1 MSLSNR
7 AKELSE
13 PDPKFMFW
21 DILQDLWHPEDNPGG
36 FVSLGL
42 AENSL
47 MHDNLSAHIH
57 EHMALPNDALTYGD
71 GKKRLRRSVAAF
83 LTRHLA
89 PAAPVEP
96 AHVTVANGCSSAIEH
111 AAWAFGDPGD
121 SFLLGRP
128 YYGTFVPDVTLRM
141 GTKLIA
147 VDFGGKDPLG
157 LGAVRDYEDAIL
169 KAQRDG
175 GRVAGLILCHPHN
188 PLGRC
193 YPRPVLVEFMKL
205 CQKYQVHL
213 ISDEIYALSTFTN
226 TYDASAEEASPFV
239 SILSI
244 DPAGVIDGGLVHA
257 VWGVSKDFGANGLRL
272 GALVSQHNPDLHA
285 ALVPVSLYSSSS
297 AVTDH
302 IVANFL
308 DDRAWVER
316 YISENRRQLAA
327 NYEHVAAWANDN
339 DVPYAPGVNAAF
351 FLWVNLGAAWKKRHP
366 GADDGGNRLRHGQT
380 LKNATEVHRSPPL
393 VVDDGAALRAPQV
406 PVVQHDHV
414 IAATLGT
421 PVVLAFI
428 GDHVMRL
435 CLHMK
440 RGRLPSPSLLGLFR
454 DQRKKLATLLVA
466 QRAKPGAALM
476 APAPMMAVTAL
487 LTARPVRMLS
497 KSIALLL
504 S

>member
-327 NYEHVAAWANDN
+327 NYEHVAAWASDN

-366 GADDGGNRLRHGQT
+366 GADDGGDVGEAVMERLLRH
-380 LKNATEVHRSPPL
+380 KVFIAS
-393 VVDDGAALRAPQV
+393 GAAFGAEEPGWFRIVFSQPRDYLDRALGLI
-406 PVVQHDHV
+406 
-414 IAATLGT
+414 IAA
-421 PVVLAFI
+421 I
-428 GDHVMRL
+428 D
-435 CLHMK
+435 
-440 RGRLPSPSLLGLFR
+440 
-454 DQRKKLATLLVA
+454 
-466 QRAKPGAALM
+466 
-476 APAPMMAVTAL
+476 TA
-487 LTARPVRMLS
+487 
-497 KSIALLL
+497 
-504 S
+504 